1 MPAINPS
8 PPTWTPTSAAHK
20 PSTMSTCRNKFTDI
34 RATCGRRA
42 HRQQIPVNLAT
53 FVTPGPI
60 SGTGKTRFF
69 SARYFRSRR
78 QNQHKF
84 ESGAVSRLL
93 IKMIHCDRCA
103 QFGHGCTTLAGV
115 AICMQCATDGTL
127 CSFRTNIEQ
136 LRTARRWSN
145 FTSTQRLQI
154 RNWIQQT
161 INDELVPPAPELPR
175 SAVVEDNPEV
185 DQLGEETET
194 EVTEDEETL
203 RSNSEDDLDL
213 LSDPQDN
220 REIGLY
226 QWKQSCLRVGNA
238 KQVKIYLLL
247 LE

>member
-1 MPAINPS
+1 RS
-8 PPTWTPTSAAHK
+8 LSAFDQDA
-20 PSTMSTCRNKFTDI
+20 SV
-34 RATCGRRA
+34 
-42 HRQQIPVNLAT
+42 Q
-53 FVTPGPI
+53 
-60 SGTGKTRFF
+60 
-69 SARYFRSRR
+69 
-78 QNQHKF
+78 
-84 ESGAVSRLL
+84 
-93 IKMIHCDRCA
+93 IHCDRCA
-103 QFGHGCTTLAGV
+103 QFGHGCTTLAGA

-203 RSNSEDDLDL
+203 QSNSEDDLDL

-220 REIGLY
+220 REIGGDKAIGGDADEDAEEDEIVEETHS
-226 QWKQSCLRVGNA
+226 QVSAASTCTNGNSHA
-238 KQVKIYLLL
+238 
-247 LE
+247 

>member
-84 ESGAVSRLL
+84 ESAQFVLAAESVLL
-93 IKMIHCDRCA
+93 PIVFLYHRRSLSAFDQDASVQIHCDRCA
-103 QFGHGCTTLAGV
+103 QFGHGCTTLAGA
-115 AICMQCATDGTL
+115 AICMQCATDD
-127 CSFRTNIEQ
+127 IEQ

-161 INDELVPPAPELPR
+161 INDELVPPAPNCLVP
-175 SAVVEDNPEV
+175 
-185 DQLGEETET
+185 
-194 EVTEDEETL
+194 
-203 RSNSEDDLDL
+203 L
-213 LSDPQDN
+213 L
-220 REIGLY
+220 
-226 QWKQSCLRVGNA
+226 
-238 KQVKIYLLL
+238 
-247 LE
+247 